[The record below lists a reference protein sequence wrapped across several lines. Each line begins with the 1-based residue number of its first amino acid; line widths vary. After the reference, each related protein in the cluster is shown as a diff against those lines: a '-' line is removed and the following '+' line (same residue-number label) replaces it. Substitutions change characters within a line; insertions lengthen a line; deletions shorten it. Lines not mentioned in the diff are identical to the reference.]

1 MKEFIKCMLGLLLL
15 AVVCSVLGFAVGRKW
30 HRNDPE
36 SQVIVQ
42 VDTVVILDTIVREK
56 PIYKTVQVIRHD
68 TLRTEYWHLQHDTV
82 VAQVPIEQKV
92 YEEDSLYTA
101 WVSGW
106 HTSLDSLMIY
116 QTTKEIT
123 VTKRLPAPKWSVG
136 ITAGPTMLL
145 IPTGDIKFGMGVTAG
160 LQYRF

>member
-1 MKEFIKCMLGLLLL
+1 MLGLLLL

-36 SQVIVQ
+36 PQVIVQ
-42 VDTVVILDTIVREK
+42 VDTVVRIDTIVREK
-56 PIYKTVQVIRHD
+56 PIYRYSYIYDTV
-68 TLRTEYWHLQHDTV
+68 RTYFTTIQHDSV
-82 VAQVPIEQKV
+82 LVDVPIERKV
-92 YEEDSLYTA
+92 YEEDSLYRA
-101 WVSGW
+101 VVSGW

-123 VTKRLPAPKWSVG
+123 ITKRLPAPRWSVG
-136 ITAGPTMLL
+136 ITAGPTIML
-145 IPTGDIKFGMGVTAG
+145 IPTGDIRFGMGVTAG